1 MKNAIA
7 ASRRAILKAGL
18 GATALFLPTPFAW
31 VWAQSEG
38 TIKLM
43 RAPKVALTIGNS
55 NYGNSPLTNPVNDAR
70 AVGTALRNAGFDVT
84 VKLDAPRGELVAAVQ
99 AYTQA
104 LARRQAVGVF
114 YFAGHGLQLAWRN
127 YMVPV
132 DANLSAVADIQKQCV
147 DLADLVGGIAR
158 ANNPLNIVILDACR
172 DNPFGNLVGA
182 DQKGL
187 SQMDAPPSTLLAYA
201 TAPGNVASDG
211 AGVNGLY
218 TEHLL
223 KEIAVPEAKV
233 EDVFKRVRL
242 QVRRRTNGQQIPWE
256 STSLE
261 EDFFFVPPRALAVQ
275 AELELERLRKE
286 QEVAREKQRLA
297 EEAERQRKLEEAR
310 KQARLAAEKAERER
324 KEELAA
330 LDQKRLADEAER
342 KRQQAIALKEA
353 QRAAVES
360 ERKRREEEV
369 RRDAQ
374 RAAEE
379 AERIY
384 REQLARQEQQR
395 IAEETERKRKMDE
408 ALREAQRAEEE
419 AERRRKE
426 EFARLE
432 AERKRAQSPVVAV
445 NPKELAERQYQEE
458 SAQWEKLKNSTE
470 PELLESY
477 LLRFP
482 SGRFSELA
490 QFQLDRVLARK
501 GEKRIEIISDIKNP
515 FTKGTVKA
523 DTNYKV
529 GDVFRYREI
538 DMLTELETRTLSR
551 QVTAITDSEVI
562 FNEGRFVT
570 DFLGNPRR
578 NQRGV
583 EITGSQFFIPEY
595 SLGKRWSARWQRMLP
610 DRGGVFDVDYD
621 FKVVAREQVTVPAGR
636 FDAFKIEA
644 TGFTPANNNSGVISL
659 LTRYWIAPGVRRFIA
674 WEDMNRHSRGTI
686 RRSERIELVSYSQ
699 K

>member
-1 MKNAIA
+1 MENAIV

-18 GATALFLPTPFAW
+18 GATALFLPASFAW

-55 NYGNSPLTNPVNDAR
+55 NYSNSPLTNPVNDAR
-70 AVGTALRNAGFDVT
+70 AIGTALGNSGFDVT
-84 VKLDAPRGELVAAVQ
+84 IKLDAPRGELAAAVRE
-99 AYTQA
+99 YTQA

-132 DANLSAVADIQKQCV
+132 DANLSGVADIQKQCV
-147 DLADLVGGIAR
+147 ELADLVGGIAK

-172 DNPFGNLVGA
+172 DNPFGNLTGA

-211 AGVNGLY
+211 TGANGLY

-286 QEVAREKQRLA
+286 QEAAREKQRLA

-310 KQARLAAEKAERER
+310 KQARLAAEEAERKN

-330 LDQKRLADEAER
+330 LDRKRLAEEAER
-342 KRQQAIALKEA
+342 KRQQELALQEA

-369 RRDAQ
+369 RQEAQ
-374 RAAEE
+374 RAQEE
-379 AERIY
+379 ADRSY
-384 REQLARQEQQR
+384 REQLARQERLR
-395 IAEETERKRKMDE
+395 IAEESERKRKMDE
-408 ALREAQRAEEE
+408 EALRETRRAEED

-426 EFARLE
+426 ETARLE

-445 NPKELAERQYQEE
+445 DPKERAERLYQEE
-458 SAQWEKLKNSTE
+458 LAIWEKIKNAGE
-470 PELLESY
+470 PEPLLEY

-490 QFQLDRVLARK
+490 QFQLDRVLVRK
-501 GEKRIEIISDIKNP
+501 GERKIAFVSDAKNP
-515 FTKGTVKA
+515 FTKGTLQL
-523 DTNYKV
+523 DTHYKV

-538 DMLTELETRTLSR
+538 DMLTQLELRTYGHR
-551 QVTAITDSEVI
+551 VTAITDSEVI
-562 FNEGRFVT
+562 VNNGRLIT
-570 DFLGNPRR
+570 DFLGNPIQ
-578 NQRGV
+578 NPQGV
-583 EITGSQFFIPEY
+583 RFPGSQFYVPEY
-595 SLGKRWSARWQRMLP
+595 SVGKRWSARYQRILP
-610 DRGGVFDVDYD
+610 DGQKFDVEYD
-621 FKVVAREQVTVPAGR
+621 FRVTTKEQAQVPAGS
-636 FDAFKIEA
+636 FDAFRIQGSGWTE
-644 TGFTPANNNSGVISL
+644 ANNNSGSIQLQSV
-659 LTRYWIAPGVRRFIA
+659 YWIAPGVRRAIA
-674 WEDMNRHSRGTI
+674 WETLDKHSNGRI
-686 RRSERIELVSYSQ
+686 RSSERRELVFYKQ
-699 K
+699 L

>member
-18 GATALFLPTPFAW
+18 GATALFLPAPFAW

-55 NYGNSPLTNPVNDAR
+55 NYSNSPLTNPVNDAR
-70 AVGTALRNAGFDVT
+70 AIGNALRNAGFDVT
-84 VKLDAPRGELVAAVQ
+84 IKLDAPRGELAAAVQ

-104 LARRQAVGVF
+104 LAKRQAVGVF

-132 DANLSAVADIQKQCV
+132 DANLNAVADIQKQCV
-147 DLADLVGGIAR
+147 ELADLVGGIAK

-172 DNPFGNLVGA
+172 DNPFGNLTGA
-182 DQKGL
+182 DHKGL

-211 AGVNGLY
+211 EGINGLY
-218 TEHLL
+218 TEYLL
-223 KEIAVPEAKV
+223 KEITVPEAKV

-275 AELELERLRKE
+275 AELELERLRKD
-286 QEVAREKQRLA
+286 QEAAREKQRLA

-310 KQARLAAEKAERER
+310 KQAQIAAEKAELQR
-324 KEELAA
+324 KEELAS

-342 KRQQAIALKEA
+342 KRQQELALKEA

-369 RRDAQ
+369 RLEAR
-374 RAAEE
+374 RAGEE
-379 AERIY
+379 ADRIY

-395 IAEETERKRKMDE
+395 IADEAERKRKMDE
-408 ALREAQRAEEE
+408 VLRESRRAEEE
-419 AERRRKE
+419 AERKRKE
-426 EFARLE
+426 EIARQE

-445 NPKELAERQYQEE
+445 DPKERAERLYQEE
-458 SAQWEKLKNSTE
+458 LAIWENIKNASDPE
-470 PELLESY
+470 PLLDY

-490 QFQLDRVLARK
+490 QFQLDRVLVRK
-501 GEKRIEIISDIKNP
+501 GEKKIALVSDAKNP
-515 FTKGTVKA
+515 FTKGTLRL

-529 GDVFRYREI
+529 GDLFRYREI
-538 DMLTELETRTLSR
+538 DMLTRLELRTYGQR
-551 QVTAITDSEVI
+551 VTAITDSEVI
-562 FNEGRFVT
+562 FNNGNRIT
-570 DFLGNPRR
+570 DFLGNIIQ
-578 NQRGV
+578 NAQGV
-583 EITGSQFFIPEY
+583 RLSGSQFYIPEY
-595 SLGKRWSARWQRMLP
+595 SLGKRWSARYQRILP
-610 DRGGVFDVDYD
+610 NGRKFDVEYD
-621 FKVVAREQVTVPAGR
+621 FRVTTKELTQVPAGS
-636 FDAFKIEA
+636 FDAFRIEG
-644 TGFTPANNNSGVISL
+644 TGWTQANNDSGSISL
-659 LTRYWIAPGVRRFIA
+659 QTSYWLAPGVRQAIA
-674 WEDMNRHSRGTI
+674 WENMNRHSRGPI
-686 RRSERIELVSYSQ
+686 LVSERQELVSYNQ
-699 K
+699 L